1 MAAKKLILG
10 LKTAIFGVPL
20 ELKGLRD
27 WVQSIWLTWIKE
39 TITNKNILEGDTHIT
54 RNLYVPYILAVSS
67 PFLTGVTLVFES
79 LP

>member
-27 WVQSIWLTWIKE
+27 WVQSIWLT
-39 TITNKNILEGDTHIT
+39 
-54 RNLYVPYILAVSS
+54 
-67 PFLTGVTLVFES
+67 
-79 LP
+79 